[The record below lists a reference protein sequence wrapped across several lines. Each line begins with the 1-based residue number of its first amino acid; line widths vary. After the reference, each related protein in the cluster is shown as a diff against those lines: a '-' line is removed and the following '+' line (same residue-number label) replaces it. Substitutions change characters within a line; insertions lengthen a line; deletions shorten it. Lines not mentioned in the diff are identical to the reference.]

1 MWCMPMRPGLRISA
15 RSFATPDSRRRRSK
29 LLFAAGR
36 RFRHPL
42 RRGAE
47 HGVLLVDLGAGTT
60 EFVVEYNS
68 GVQASGV
75 LQVGF
80 DHVCN
85 DLSLGLDLHID
96 VCRKLIEE
104 KTLQRAM
111 QERREYMEFPSSTGR
126 GGRFR
131 CRRSKSSSMLGCAR
145 FSRSSDRWRQRRS
158 ARQPRRGRRP
168 DRGRRIVRTDGAD
181 FPRGVRHVVP
191 DRAAVRGGRCS
202 DRA

>member
-1 MWCMPMRPGLRISA
+1 M
-15 RSFATPDSRRRRSK
+15 
-29 LLFAAGR
+29 
-36 RFRHPL
+36 
-42 RRGAE
+42 
-47 HGVLLVDLGAGTT
+47 LLVDLGAGTT

-104 KTLQRAM
+104 KTLRAPCR
-111 QERREYMEFPSSTGR
+111 ERREYMEFRVRPPGAEYSRLPS
-126 GGRFR
+126 FV
-131 CRRSKSSSMLGCAR
+131 SSSMLGCASFR
-145 FSRSSDRWRQRRS
+145 DSRSMGGGAGS

-168 DRGRRIVRTDGAD
+168 DRGRRIVRADSAD

-202 DRA
+202 DQGLIRRAAARSGAR